1 MNNFIL
7 VQETYYKFVLVWPE
21 ENKVFLYTPF
31 WHTEHEPIFRV
42 TQDFK
47 ANILYEI
54 HEIEF
59 QFPLFFV
66 FIITFMVY
74 IFCK

>member
-1 MNNFIL
+1 MIAEYLLAHRTRTDF
-7 VQETYYKFVLVWPE
+7 PC
-21 ENKVFLYTPF
+21 
-31 WHTEHEPIFRV
+31 V
-42 TQDFK
+42 TQDFE

-54 HEIEF
+54 LEIEF

-66 FIITFMVY
+66 FIITFMVN